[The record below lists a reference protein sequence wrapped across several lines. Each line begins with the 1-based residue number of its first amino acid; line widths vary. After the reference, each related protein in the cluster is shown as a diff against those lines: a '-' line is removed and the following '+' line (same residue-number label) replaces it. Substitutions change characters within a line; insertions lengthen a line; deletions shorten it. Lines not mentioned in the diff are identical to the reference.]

1 MKTSSPYS
9 VPKEMQALYEAM
21 TQLTDGFCALHLN
34 DEYAQLCRK
43 LTAALCRK
51 RPSPL
56 ARGRVDIWASA
67 IVHTIASANFA
78 YDATQTPHTTLD
90 DLCEALGT
98 SKSTVGSK
106 ATQIRNLLKIDLFD
120 PTWTLPSRMDSNPMV
135 WMLKVNGF
143 VVDIR
148 SMPLEAQMVAYENG
162 LIPYI
167 PGLHAAQAA
176 SGKDD

>member
-1 MKTSSPYS
+1 MNTRSTYS
-9 VPKEMQALYEAM
+9 VPKEIRELYEA
-21 TQLTDGFCALHLN
+21 LTHLTNMICTMYLN
-34 DEYAQLCRK
+34 DEYAQMCRK

-56 ARGRVDIWASA
+56 AHGRVDIWVTA

-90 DLCEALGT
+90 DLCEALET
-98 SKSTVGSK
+98 SKTTVGNK
-106 ATQIRNLLKIDLFD
+106 ATAIRKLLKISVFD

-135 WMLKVNGF
+135 WMLTVNGF

-148 SMPLEAQMVAYENG
+148 TMPLEAQMVAYEKG

-167 PGLHAAQAA
+167 PALQPNPDADRDH
-176 SGKDD
+176 